1 MSEAE
6 YSYLASL
13 LRKARK
19 DTREE
24 EIAQEEA
31 LILAEQIALL
41 RKAEGRRSQRVGERP
56 CTEAQAGPGAV
67 T

>member
-19 DTREE
+19 DTREG
-24 EIAQEEA
+24 EIAQEKA
-31 LILAEQIALL
+31 LILVEQIALL
-41 RKAEGRRSQRVGERP
+41 RKESR
-56 CTEAQAGPGAV
+56 GA
-67 T
+67 TKPEST

>member
-1 MSEAE
+1 VSEAE

-24 EIAQEEA
+24 EIVQEEA
-31 LILAEQIALL
+31 LILVEQIALL
-41 RKAEGRRSQRVGERP
+41 RKESRRAAKPESG
-56 CTEAQAGPGAV
+56 
-67 T
+67 

>member
-24 EIAQEEA
+24 EIVQEEA
-31 LILAEQIALL
+31 LILVEQIALL
-41 RKAEGRRSQRVGERP
+41 RKESRRTAKPESG
-56 CTEAQAGPGAV
+56 
-67 T
+67 

>member
-6 YSYLASL
+6 YSFLASL

-24 EIAQEEA
+24 EVAQEQA
-31 LILAEQIALL
+31 LISAEQIALL
-41 RKAEGRRSQRVGERP
+41 RKESRRAKAAESG
-56 CTEAQAGPGAV
+56 
-67 T
+67 

>member
-13 LRKARK
+13 VRKARE

-24 EIAQEEA
+24 EFAQEEA
-31 LILAEQIALL
+31 LTLAEQIALL
-41 RKAEGRRSQRVGERP
+41 RKESRRARA
-56 CTEAQAGPGAV
+56 TESG
-67 T
+67 

>member
-24 EIAQEEA
+24 ETNQEQA

-41 RKAEGRRSQRVGERP
+41 RKESRRAKATQSG
-56 CTEAQAGPGAV
+56 
-67 T
+67 

>member
-13 LRKARK
+13 LRKARE

-24 EIAQEEA
+24 EIVQEEA

-41 RKAEGRRSQRVGERP
+41 RKESRRAAKPESG
-56 CTEAQAGPGAV
+56 
-67 T
+67 